1 MKESYK
7 NAQFGFECLHYAVS
21 EGCGSLKIK
30 VLNKTHGAASVS
42 IRTKDGDAKANED
55 YVPLTFDAKVPF
67 KSGQTESEVIIKII
81 DDDEWE
87 PDEDFYVELFDS

>member
-1 MKESYK
+1 M
-7 NAQFGFECLHYAVS
+7 
-21 EGCGSLKIK
+21 
-30 VLNKTHGAASVS
+30 
-42 IRTKDGDAKANED
+42 
-55 YVPLTFDAKVPF
+55 PLTFDAKVQF